1 MAGTSVIYRVMNVDD
16 IPMVQL
22 VERKCFT
29 TPWSRNIFV
38 SEVTRNDNAIYV
50 VAQVGERIVGY
61 AGIWIILDEGHITN
75 IGVDP
80 AFQRQGIGRGL
91 MDELTKYAVERGIV
105 AMTLEV
111 RVSNAAAQ
119 ALYTKLGFVPS
130 GIRKEYYQDDKEDA
144 LIMWREL
151 GEEWTNAGDR
161 NQL

>member
-1 MAGTSVIYRVMNVDD
+1 MAETSVVYRCMTVDD
-16 IPMVQL
+16 IPLVQL

-38 SEVTRNDNAIYV
+38 SEVAQNDNAIYF
-50 VAQVGERIVGY
+50 VAVVGERIVGF

-80 AFQRQGIGRGL
+80 AFQRQGIGQGL
-91 MDELTKYAVERGIV
+91 MDNLTQAAVARGVV
-105 AMTLEV
+105 ALTLEV
-111 RVSNAAAQ
+111 RVSNTKAQ
-119 ALYTKLGFVPS
+119 ALYNKLGFVPS

-151 GEEWTNAGDR
+151 GEEWTNAG
-161 NQL
+161 N

>member
-1 MAGTSVIYRVMNVDD
+1 MAGTKVVYRVMTIDD

-29 TPWSRNIFV
+29 MPWSKSIFI
-38 SEVTRNDNAIYV
+38 SEVTRNDNAIYA
-50 VAQVGERIVGY
+50 VALVDERVVGY

-75 IGVDP
+75 IAVDP
-80 AFQRQGIGRGL
+80 AFQRRGIGQGL
-91 MDELTKYAVERGIV
+91 MDMLTKFAVERGVV

-111 RVSNAAAQ
+111 RVSNAGAQ
-119 ALYTKLGFVPS
+119 ALYTKLGFVPN

-151 GEEWTNAGDR
+151 GEEWTNAG
-161 NQL
+161 N